1 MADDSGEKTE
11 AATDKRMKEVHSKG
25 QLSRSQDLSAW
36 VGVGAAALMA
46 PVTIERASAAGT
58 DQLFS
63 IRALVRHPDAEA
75 AVQALVDG
83 AGSMAVS
90 LGPLFAVTGVAVLA
104 TAVAQG
110 GVHVKRMTGNYEQFD
125 LVKGLGRV
133 FGGQALW
140 NGAKSLLKTA
150 VVGLVLVAAVQG
162 LVPLLRSGGGL
173 SVSALLGEATGGVV
187 VLLQAAV
194 AAGLVL
200 AVADVFVVQ
209 RRNRKR
215 TRMTKKEVRD
225 EHKSSE
231 GDPMLKGQRRS
242 RQLAMSQ
249 GRMMGAVADAD
260 VVLVNP
266 TDYAVAIAY
275 EPGRSAPRVVA
286 KGAGAVAARIRER
299 AQEARVPLVQD
310 VPLARALHASCGLG
324 EEIPVE
330 LYTPVAR
337 VLTFVMALQAR
348 GAAPGTHVPPR
359 STTADEVAGV
369 LAPGSL
375 ADDAVPRR
383 LRPPRPGRSP
393 SPVGD
398 PATGPP
404 AASPPPA
411 RPAPRPAAS
420 GAP

>member
-1 MADDSGEKTE
+1 VSDSGERTE
-11 AATDKRMKEVHSKG
+11 AATDKRMKEVRSKG

-36 VGVGAAALMA
+36 IGVGAAALMA
-46 PVTIERASAAGT
+46 PTTIERASAAGT

-63 IRALVRHPDAEA
+63 LSALVRRPDAEA

-83 AGSMAVS
+83 AGSMAAT
-90 LGPLFAVTGVAVLA
+90 LGPLLAVTGVAVLA

-162 LVPLLRSGGGL
+162 LLPLLMSGGGL
-173 SVSALLGEATGGVV
+173 SVSALLSEASGGVV

-194 AAGLVL
+194 AAGLLL

-231 GDPMLKGQRRS
+231 GDPMVKGQRRN

-286 KGAGAVAARIRER
+286 KGAGVVAARIRER
-299 AQEARVPLVQD
+299 AQESQVPLVTD

-348 GAAPGTHVPPR
+348 GAAAGTHVPPR
-359 STTADEVAGV
+359 TTTADEVAGV

-375 ADDAVPRR
+375 VADAVPQR
-383 LRPPRPGRSP
+383 LRPPRP
-393 SPVGD
+393 V
-398 PATGPP
+398 P
-404 AASPPPA
+404 AASPSPA
-411 RPAPRPAAS
+411 RPPARPAAS